1 MIGEL
6 DDEHVRDHGAIA
18 VDNRG
23 PIVDLSL
30 QRRGNL
36 DRLDLGF
43 ERACKGSIDH
53 AVKGILEPFQQAHHA
68 SE

>member
-23 PIVDLSL
+23 SIVDFSL

-36 DRLDLGF
+36 DRLNLGL
-43 ERACKGSIDH
+43 ECAREGSVDD